1 MVLGNVG
8 TQPVCYYCNKP
19 GHLKKDC
26 FKLQN
31 DLAAGG
37 RGRGNGR
44 NGGRNNGGRN
54 NGGRGIR
61 LNAMDSTM
69 DIEEIMRQGL
79 AAVQNRQNQLS
90 GGVAEGVKRVNFAD
104 ENKGQS
110 KN

>member
-19 GHLKKDC
+19 GHLKRDC
-26 FKLQN
+26 FKLRN

-44 NGGRNNGGRN
+44 NGGRNNGGR
-54 NGGRGIR
+54 GLR
-61 LNAMDSTM
+61 LNAMGSTM

-79 AAVQNRQNQLS
+79 AAV
-90 GGVAEGVKRVNFAD
+90 
-104 ENKGQS
+104 
-110 KN
+110 